1 MVKSKDGKP
10 MSITDSRRNKLAVL
24 ALFAIT
30 AFWGASFVLME
41 DAITLQPV
49 PDFLATRFV
58 LAAAIL
64 IAIRPKTV
72 LLFTKR
78 MWITGGITGLF
89 LAFGYVTQT
98 IGLDYSTAAITGFL
112 TGLYVVLTPV
122 LAWLLFR
129 QKLNGKLLFAACLAL
144 VGLGTIALTPT
155 GVGTGEI
162 WVIVSALLFALH
174 IVALGKWSPGA
185 DTYALTTMQLIVTA
199 FVTSALAATDGYQAP
214 PEPSV
219 WIAVIITAV
228 FATAIGFMLQTW
240 AQAHMDASRVAII
253 LTAEVP
259 WAASLA
265 VLSGQETLGVRT
277 LIGGLIMFSAMLIV
291 EWPSKRKP
299 QPGEIQPVHPAG
311 HFE

>member
-1 MVKSKDGKP
+1 MNAAE
-10 MSITDSRRNKLAVL
+10 SRRNRIATL
-24 ALFAIT
+24 ALFAVT
-30 AFWGASFVLME
+30 AFWGGSFVLME

-58 LAAAIL
+58 LAAALL

-72 LLFTKR
+72 LLFTKK

-122 LAWLLFR
+122 LAWLIFR
-129 QKLNGKLLFAACLAL
+129 QKLNGKLLFAAALAL
-144 VGLGTIALTPT
+144 VGLAVIALTPAGI
-155 GVGTGEI
+155 GVGEL
-162 WVIVSALLFALH
+162 WVVLSALLFALH
-174 IVALGKWSPGA
+174 IVALGKWSPGT

-199 FVTSALAATDGYQAP
+199 AVTSVLASVDGYQPP

-219 WIAVIITAV
+219 WVAVVITAV

-265 VLSGQETLGVRT
+265 VLSGQETLGIRT

-291 EWPSKRKP
+291 EWPSRRKP
-299 QPGEIQPVHPAG
+299 LPGEIQAVHPPG

>member
-1 MVKSKDGKP
+1 MNSAAE
-10 MSITDSRRNKLAVL
+10 TRRNRLAVL

-72 LLFTKR
+72 LLFTR
-78 MWITGGITGLF
+78 HMWITGGITGLF

-112 TGLYVVLTPV
+112 TGLYVVLTPI

-144 VGLGTIALTPT
+144 VGLGIIALTPT
-155 GVGTGEI
+155 GVGIGEI

-199 FVTSALAATDGYQAP
+199 MVTSALASVDGYQPP

-219 WIAVIITAV
+219 WFAVVITAV

-265 VLSGQETLGVRT
+265 VVSGQETLGLRT

-299 QPGEIQPVHPAG
+299 QPGEIQPAHPAG